1 MKKILIGF
9 YITILAIA
17 TAHAQVIKPVKIDN
31 LVTVSLPAEFEKRDT
46 LGQTIY
52 SGTGTLGFMI
62 VIKAPN
68 PTDKP
73 LKKEK
78 DLNKV
83 FKEYTNKLL
92 KSSGNGTILNSHDT
106 IVNNVEVRDFAL
118 STSDDTQG
126 EQIRKFRILYTKD
139 ATYTFQF
146 VYPLQRED
154 IAKKEAD
161 QFFASI
167 KTAASF
173 DGTDQYST
181 YGKFTGMHK
190 ALKIALIAGGII
202 LIIIIVMVVRSRK
215 RKQVTA

>member
-118 STSDDTQG
+118 STSDDAQG

-154 IAKKEAD
+154 IAKKEAA

-167 KTAASF
+167 KTAPSF

-190 ALKIALIAGGII
+190 ALKIALIAGVVI
-202 LIIIIVMVVRSRK
+202 LIIIIVMVVRKRK
-215 RKQVTA
+215 RRQVAA

>member
-1 MKKILIGF
+1 MKKLLIGF
-9 YITILAIA
+9 YLTIFAFA
-17 TAHAQVIKPVKIDN
+17 TAHAQVIKPVKLDS
-31 LVTVSLPAEFEKRDT
+31 LVTVSLPAEFQKRDT
-46 LGQTIY
+46 LGQSIWT
-52 SGTGTLGFMI
+52 GTGALGYMV

-68 PTDKP
+68 PTNQP

-118 STSDDTQG
+118 STSDDAQG
-126 EQIRKFRILYTKD
+126 EQIRKFRILYTKE

-146 VYPLQRED
+146 MYPQQRED

-167 KTAASF
+167 KTDPSF

-181 YGKFTGMHK
+181 FGKFTGMHK
-190 ALKIALIAGGII
+190 ALKMALIAGGVV
-202 LIIIIVMVVRSRK
+202 LIIIIVMVVRRK
-215 RKQVTA
+215 KKVATT

>member
-154 IAKKEAD
+154 IAKKEAA

-167 KTAASF
+167 KTAPSF

-190 ALKIALIAGGII
+190 ALKIALIAGAII
-202 LIIIIVMVVRSRK
+202 LIIIIVMVVRNRK
-215 RKQVTA
+215 RKQVVA

>member
-9 YITILAIA
+9 YITIFAIA
-17 TAHAQVIKPVKIDN
+17 TAHAQVLKPVKVDS
-31 LVTVSLPAEFEKRDT
+31 LVTVSLPAEFQKRDT
-46 LGQTIY
+46 LGETVL
-52 SGTGTLGFMI
+52 SGTGTLGYMV

-83 FKEYTNKLL
+83 FKEYITKLQ

-126 EQIRKFRILYTKD
+126 EQIRKFRILYTKN

-146 VYPLQRED
+146 MYPQQRED

-167 KTAASF
+167 KTAPGF

-181 YGKFTGMHK
+181 YGRFTGMHK
-190 ALKIALIAGGII
+190 ALKIALIAGGVL
-202 LIIIIVMVVRSRK
+202 LIIIIVLLVRSRK
-215 RKQVTA
+215 RKRVAA